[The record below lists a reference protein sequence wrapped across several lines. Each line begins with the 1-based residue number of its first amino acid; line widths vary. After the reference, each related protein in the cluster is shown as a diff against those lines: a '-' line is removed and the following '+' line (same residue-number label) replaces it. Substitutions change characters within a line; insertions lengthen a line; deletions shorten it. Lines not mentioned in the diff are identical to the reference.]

1 MTVSRRGF
9 ISRSAGAGGGALA
22 LPWAGTAQPQ
32 TSADG
37 SFDPWIE
44 VVASHL
50 QHNAREVAR
59 ASGGRPIL
67 AVVKNNGYG
76 LGVANVGQIL
86 EREAAVHGF
95 AVVKLHEAMT
105 LRDAGIR
112 KPVLLMGP
120 FDEGELADIHARDIM
135 PMVYMP
141 IGDALDRAS
150 ARRKRP
156 VSVHVC
162 VDTGIGRVGV
172 PYDQAEPLIRGLAA
186 RKSVAIEGVMMTFT
200 EDASFDREQ
209 LKRFLSLTGGLS
221 SAGIEIGRR
230 HAASSYTFF
239 QHDDAWLD
247 MVRTGMLLY
256 GVFPEPG
263 FRKGARL
270 DLKPAVALRARVAY
284 VKKLA
289 AGTSAGYSRAFVAGR
304 DTWVATLPVGH
315 ADGWPRVAAK
325 GGRVR
330 INGRLFPVVASVSAS
345 HTIVDLG
352 AEPAA
357 RIGDVAT
364 LFDWVD
370 GSRPEDVAASCGASV
385 YDLLMH
391 LGALVPRRIV
401 SAPA

>member
-1 MTVSRRGF
+1 VRLTRRDLLVSAAALTARP
-9 ISRSAGAGGGALA
+9 RSAPAQAPASVPAG
-22 LPWAGTAQPQ
+22 
-32 TSADG
+32 
-37 SFDPWIE
+37 FDPWVE
-44 VVASHL
+44 VHAGHL
-50 QHNAREVAR
+50 RHNVTEVAR
-59 ASGGRPIL
+59 AAKGQPIL

-263 FRKGARL
+263 FRKGTRL

-304 DTWVATLPVGH
+304 DTWVATLPVWRQKAG
-315 ADGWPRVAAK
+315 ACGSMAACFQWWLQSQPATRLSISAPSRRPASAMSPRCSIGWTA
-325 GGRVR
+325 
-330 INGRLFPVVASVSAS
+330 PVLKMS
-345 HTIVDLG
+345 
-352 AEPAA
+352 
-357 RIGDVAT
+357 
-364 LFDWVD
+364 
-370 GSRPEDVAASCGASV
+370 
-385 YDLLMH
+385 
-391 LGALVPRRIV
+391 PRRA
-401 SAPA
+401 APRCTTC